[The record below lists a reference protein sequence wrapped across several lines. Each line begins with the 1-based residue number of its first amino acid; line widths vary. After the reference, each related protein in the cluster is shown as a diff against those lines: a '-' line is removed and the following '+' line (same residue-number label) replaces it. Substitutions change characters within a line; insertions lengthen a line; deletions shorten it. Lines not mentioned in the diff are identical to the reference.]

1 MIHRLR
7 KLSILS
13 VLTAAILMLV
23 QRSMAAGDLDAL
35 FDSLTESNGLR
46 GASWS
51 ILAYSLNGD
60 SVLYEKDADRLLTP
74 ASVTKL
80 MTSAAALDAL
90 GEDYRFTTI
99 FRAASSVQSDG
110 TLDGDLIVDA
120 GGDPFAEEKA
130 ADSLH
135 MPVLR
140 FVASSLAAQGLRRI
154 TGDLV
159 MRSWP
164 YRLEC
169 AAPAWELN
177 DIHGGF
183 APAVDGF
190 GFNNNVCNAAILPGD
205 SVGALARFTLDPPY
219 APVHFRTQVHTSR
232 AGSESWIEFEVIPAD
247 TSVLIAGEIPAND
260 NGQYLYVP
268 VQDPSLYYGRAL
280 AAALSKQGIEL
291 DGRVVVDR
299 SGAGGASAVL
309 YSYTSLPLTDALR
322 LMNKESDNYAA
333 EYVLHALGRG
343 AGNGATRRDGL
354 AAVMKF
360 LTKAGVDKKEV
371 NVEDGCGLARQNIVS
386 ARAIV
391 KVLRAMFH
399 HPAYETFRSTLSIS
413 GKDGTL
419 SGRMGNDL
427 AGRVFGKTGTM
438 THVSALAGYTT
449 DDRGQPLA
457 FAILC
462 NNFRTTVPHVRFVQ
476 DRLVERFVHVQ
487 SEPH

>member
-1 MIHRLR
+1 MIQRLR
-7 KLSILS
+7 KYLFLIA
-13 VLTAAILMLV
+13 LTAAWLV
-23 QRSMAAGDLDAL
+23 LAQRSTAAGNLDAL

-51 ILAYSLNGD
+51 ILAYSLSGD

-90 GEDYRFTTI
+90 GGDYRFTTT
-99 FRAASSVQSDG
+99 FRVTNALRSDG
-110 TLDGDLIVDA
+110 TLDGDLIVEA
-120 GGDPFAEEKA
+120 GGDPFAEEK
-130 ADSLH
+130 SSSELH

-140 FVASSLAAQGLRRI
+140 FVASSLAAQGLHRM
-154 TGDLV
+154 TGDLIL
-159 MRSWP
+159 RPWP

-205 SVGALARFTLDPPY
+205 SVGSPARFTLDPPY
-219 APVHFRTQVHTSR
+219 APVHFKSQVRTCGANTE
-232 AGSESWIEFEVIPAD
+232 GWIEFEVIPAD
-247 TSVLIAGEIPAND
+247 TSVLISGEIPVND
-260 NGQYLYVP
+260 NGQYVYVP
-268 VQDPSLYYGRAL
+268 VQDPSLFYGRAL

-291 DGRVVVDR
+291 NGRIVVDR
-299 SGAGGASAVL
+299 SGMGRAATVL
-309 YSYTSLPLTDALR
+309 FSYSSLPLTAALS
-322 LMNKESDNYAA
+322 LMNKESDNYTA

-343 AGNGATRRDGL
+343 ANRRDGL
-354 AAVMKF
+354 AAVMRF

-371 NVEDGCGLARQNIVS
+371 NLEDGCGLARQNIITAS
-386 ARAIV
+386 AIV

-399 HPAYETFRSTLSIS
+399 HPAYETFRTTLSIS

-419 SGRMGNDL
+419 AGRLGGDL
-427 AGRVFGKTGTM
+427 AEHVFGKTGTM

-449 DDRGQPLA
+449 DEHGQPLA

-462 NNFRTTVPHVRFVQ
+462 NNFRTTVHHVRFVQ
-476 DRLVERFVHVQ
+476 DRLVERFVHMQ
-487 SEPH
+487 P